1 MSHRI
6 IQISKRNIKYQR
18 EIQYHKKNNKEKNHK
33 RNQIYPLRNN
43 DSLRCELWGRQL
55 FFPLNCVIDWFIF
68 FPKAMTNIYK
78 YFRKWPK
85 HKTRTSLRSVL
96 LVLKNFPVM
105 MNPHQRSWCWVLKEL
120 FILKYLTINTVWP
133 KYDNTSTERNSY
145 ELMWIF
151 YLRCHHILVKLY
163 HKTKIKPIKGQ
174 QRQFKP
180 FIVEKKTRVAD
191 KKIQTDAW
199 LTVVRHQ
206 DCQCQLIGQP
216 LGKESIQSQYKSNE
230 RQ

>member
-1 MSHRI
+1 MRKTIIFPFKLCHRLI
-6 IQISKRNIKYQR
+6 
-18 EIQYHKKNNKEKNHK
+18 H
-33 RNQIYPLRNN
+33 
-43 DSLRCELWGRQL
+43 
-55 FFPLNCVIDWFIF
+55 F

-96 LVLKNFPVM
+96 LALKNFPVM

-151 YLRCHHILVKLY
+151 YLRCHHILVTLY
-163 HKTKIKPIKGQ
+163 YKIKIKTN
-174 QRQFKP
+174 QRSTTAIQAFHCR
-180 FIVEKKTRVAD
+180 EKITCSR
-191 KKIQTDAW
+191 Q
-199 LTVVRHQ
+199 
-206 DCQCQLIGQP
+206 
-216 LGKESIQSQYKSNE
+216 EKSNWCLAHSCPPS
-230 RQ
+230 RL